1 MPSVRV
7 RDNEPFEIAMRR
19 FKRTCEKAGI
29 LAEVH
34 KREFYEKPTQVRK
47 RKAAAAVKR
56 HQKKVMKELN
66 RRIRLYWTL
75 FYPCP
80 SKSAWKLLNPL
91 LVSATKQRINDDVKA
106 AMRSRDKDRLGVL
119 RLITAAFK
127 QKEVDERIELDD
139 AMVLAIMD
147 KMVKQIRDSIQQFEQ
162 AGRDDLVEK
171 EKFELEI
178 IQEYLPAQ
186 LSEDEIKQLIAE
198 SITESGAE
206 SVKDMGK
213 VMGILKS
220 RLQGR
225 ADMGQVSGLVKQ
237 QLG

>member
-1 MPSVRV
+1 MSP
-7 RDNEPFEIAMRR
+7 
-19 FKRTCEKAGI
+19 
-29 LAEVH
+29 
-34 KREFYEKPTQVRK
+34 
-47 RKAAAAVKR
+47 
-56 HQKKVMKELN
+56 
-66 RRIRLYWTL
+66 
-75 FYPCP
+75 
-80 SKSAWKLLNPL
+80 
-91 LVSATKQRINDDVKA
+91 TKQRINEDVKA
-106 AMRSRDKDRLGVL
+106 AMRSKDKDRLGVL

-186 LSEDEIKQLIAE
+186 FTEDEIKQLIAE

-213 VMGILKS
+213 VMGVLKP

-225 ADMGQVSGLVKQ
+225 ADMRQVNSLVKQ

>member
-1 MPSVRV
+1 
-7 RDNEPFEIAMRR
+7 
-19 FKRTCEKAGI
+19 
-29 LAEVH
+29 
-34 KREFYEKPTQVRK
+34 
-47 RKAAAAVKR
+47 
-56 HQKKVMKELN
+56 
-66 RRIRLYWTL
+66 
-75 FYPCP
+75 
-80 SKSAWKLLNPL
+80 
-91 LVSATKQRINDDVKA
+91 VSSTKQRIIDDVKA
-106 AMRSRDKDRLGVL
+106 AMRSKDKKRLGVL

-147 KMVKQIRDSIQQFEQ
+147 KMTKQIRDSIQQFEQ

-186 LSEDEIKQLIAE
+186 LTEDEIKQLIAE

-213 VMGILKS
+213 VMGILKP

-225 ADMGQVSGLVKQ
+225 ADMGQVSGMVKQ